1 MNCKSV
7 KFVKMSAED
16 KIVTFQ
22 SYYDPMLAHIVRTRL
37 EANGIP
43 CFIADENTIGA
54 NPLYNQAVGGVKLK
68 VFERAIEMCREILAT
83 EGDLHE
89 QDHHEVDDE
98 NNTYV
103 VCPYCGSTNISNIT
117 AENDKGQ
124 WSEVLDSIVNM
135 VNPFQSQKNWH
146 CNNCKQDFE

>member
-1 MNCKSV
+1 
-7 KFVKMSAED
+7 MSADD
-16 KIVTFQ
+16 KIVTFE

-37 EANGIP
+37 EANGIQ

-54 NPLYNQAVGGVKLK
+54 NPLYNQAIGGVKLK
-68 VFERAIEMCREILAT
+68 IFERDMEKCREILAS

-103 VCPYCGSTNISNIT
+103 VCPFCGSTNVSNVIT
-117 AENDKGQ
+117 DNDKGQ
-124 WSEVLDSIVNM
+124 WSEVLDSFVNL
-135 VNPFQSQKNWH
+135 VNPFHVQKNWH

>member
-1 MNCKSV
+1 MDKG
-7 KFVKMSAED
+7 D
-16 KIVTFQ
+16 KIVTFE
-22 SYYDPMLAHIVRTRL
+22 SYYDPMLAHIIRTRL

-43 CFIADENTIGA
+43 CFITDESGLGA
-54 NPLYNQAVGGVKLK
+54 IPIYNGIAGGVKLK
-68 VFERAIEMCREILAT
+68 VFEQDVERCREILAT

-103 VCPYCGSTNISNIT
+103 VCPFCGSTNISHIEPEKN
-117 AENDKGQ
+117 EGQ
-124 WSEVLDSIVNM
+124 WSEVLDSFVNL
-135 VNPFQSQKNWH
+135 VNPFHAQKNWH

>member
-1 MNCKSV
+1 
-7 KFVKMSAED
+7 MSNGD
-16 KIVTFQ
+16 KIVTFE

-43 CFIADENTIGA
+43 CFIADESALAAHPIYNTA
-54 NPLYNQAVGGVKLK
+54 AGGVKLK
-68 VFERAIEMCREILAT
+68 VFERDVERCREILAT

-103 VCPYCGSTNISNIT
+103 VCPFCGSTNISHIEPEKK
-117 AENDKGQ
+117 AGQ
-124 WSEVLDSIVNM
+124 WSEVLDSIVNI
-135 VNPFQSQKNWH
+135 VNPFHAPKNWH

>member
-1 MNCKSV
+1 VFYFLIFVHMNTD
-7 KFVKMSAED
+7 D

-22 SYYDPMLAHIVRTRL
+22 AYYDPMLAHIVRTRL

-43 CFIADENTIGA
+43 CFIVDENTFGPNAI
-54 NPLYNQAVGGVKLK
+54 YTSTTGGVKLK
-68 VFERAIEMCREILAT
+68 VFERDIQKCREILAT

-89 QDHHEVDDE
+89 QDHHEIDDE

-103 VCPYCGSTNISNIT
+103 VCPYCGSTNISNI
-117 AENDKGQ
+117 APENKKGQ
-124 WSEVLDSIVNM
+124 WSEVLDSIVNL

>member
-1 MNCKSV
+1 MKTD
-7 KFVKMSAED
+7 D

-68 VFERAIEMCREILAT
+68 IFERDMEKCRKILSE
-83 EGDLHE
+83 EGDMHE
-89 QDHHEVDDE
+89 QDHYEIDE
-98 NNTYV
+98 ETNTYI
-103 VCPYCGSTNISNIT
+103 VCPYCASTNVSNIT
-117 AENDKGQ
+117 KEEEDGL
-124 WSEVLDSIVNM
+124 LDSLVNL
-135 VNPFQSQKNWH
+135 VSPFHTPKNWH
-146 CNNCKQDFE
+146 CNNCLQDFE